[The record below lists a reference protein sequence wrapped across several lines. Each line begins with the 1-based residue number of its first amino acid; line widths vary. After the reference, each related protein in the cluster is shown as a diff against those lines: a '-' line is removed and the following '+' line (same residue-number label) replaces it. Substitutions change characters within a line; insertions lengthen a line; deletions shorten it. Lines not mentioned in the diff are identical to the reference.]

1 MRVEGVISSEVKR
14 CERINRSRLTHRHNL
29 QYHILQSINITVYL
43 LPVLPLHH
51 VPPLFLFNI
60 ATHPP
65 SSALPNGII
74 IHFTSSSH
82 CYYTSSTSLP
92 ISLPSDATV
101 RLPFPY
107 LLLQR
112 CYYSYSQSILL
123 PHLFYPPPLPFNI
136 LLYLSFSLSFT
147 SLLLDINTLL
157 YLSISQAAAASLCS
171 SIARSRRDTLSLCAS
186 VSWDAL
192 KS

>member
-1 MRVEGVISSEVKR
+1 MYLPSFVLTSP
-14 CERINRSRLTHRHNL
+14 LTHP
-29 QYHILQSINITVYL
+29 L
-43 LPVLPLHH
+43 LLYPTTSSFISHPLHI
-51 VPPLFLFNI
+51 VSTPPLHLTLFLYLK
-60 ATHPP
+60 TPP
-65 SSALPNGII
+65 SA
-74 IHFTSSSH
+74 F
-82 CYYTSSTSLP
+82 
-92 ISLPSDATV
+92 PS
-101 RLPFPY
+101 

-136 LLYLSFSLSFT
+136 LLHLSFSLPFS
-147 SLLLDINTLL
+147 SLPLDIKTLL